1 VYTIDETGYAWRPR
15 PAPFFGTRV
24 HLLQLFYIA
33 ALAKIRAGTR
43 ERKRRVGSRTAG
55 APKPPGS
62 KLKRAALRHKRHA
75 TWG

>member
-1 VYTIDETGYAWRPR
+1 MYEIDADGYGWRPR

-33 ALAKIRAGTR
+33 ALAKIRAGTN
-43 ERKRRVGSRTAG
+43 ERKRRVGSRKAG

-62 KLKRAALRHKRHA
+62 KLKRAAQRHKRA
-75 TWG
+75 AIRG

>member
-1 VYTIDETGYAWRPR
+1 MYKIDADGFGWRPR

-33 ALAKIRAGTR
+33 VLAKMRRGTR
-43 ERKRRVGSRTAG
+43 ERKRRLGTRMGGPIRPA
-55 APKPPGS
+55 GS
-62 KLKRAALRHKRHA
+62 KLKRAALRHKRHV